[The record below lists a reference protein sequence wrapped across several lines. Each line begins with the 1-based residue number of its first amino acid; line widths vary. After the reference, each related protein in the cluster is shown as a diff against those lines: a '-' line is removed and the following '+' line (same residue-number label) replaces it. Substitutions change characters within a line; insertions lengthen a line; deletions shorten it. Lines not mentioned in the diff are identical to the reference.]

1 MISKKTL
8 NFTDRKHKTWQVYLV
23 ISLLMSIKLNLM
35 IFYMEA
41 NQVNSKKYLVML
53 IFVVVF
59 DKTKTKNY
67 IGKLFTLYS
76 SYE

>member
-41 NQVNSKKYLVML
+41 NQVNSKKYLIMPIL
-53 IFVVVF
+53 CRFLSTIQVF
-59 DKTKTKNY
+59 PTR
-67 IGKLFTLYS
+67 FHS
-76 SYE
+76 